1 MAQAASKDAW
11 SRTSATLAMLANV
24 NRDPKKHK
32 QPFMPRD
39 FDPWT
44 APPARPQAQALAN
57 TMKRVSTRVL
67 TRILL
72 ETPQGKES
80 FT

>member
-1 MAQAASKDAW
+1 MWMAQAASKDAW

-32 QPFMPRD
+32 QPFMPKD

-44 APPARPQAQALAN
+44 APPAKPQKP
-57 TMKRVSTRVL
+57 TVMTKVSTCVL